1 MKRIFSFNGTT
12 SLPALEYR
20 MEKADEEEHQKAI
33 LDFLKAAGLIVQSD
47 ISGLS
52 GQVISR
58 DLLVSQEKYEE
69 CKPKL
74 ATLKEWM
81 SSSRLSCLQST
92 AESNQRWPLLNAVRQ
107 LLKLHNF
114 RMTPF
119 RLSDGYASDGK
130 KKLKRFF
137 LVETIKAKEQVADVE
152 ETQHDD

>member
-1 MKRIFSFNGTT
+1 
-12 SLPALEYR
+12 
-20 MEKADEEEHQKAI
+20 MEQTDNEDHQKAI
-33 LDFLKAAGLIVQSD
+33 LDFLKAAGLLVQSD
-47 ISGLS
+47 INGLA
-52 GQVISR
+52 GQIISR

-74 ATLKEWM
+74 ETLKEWM

-119 RLSDGYASDGK
+119 RLSDGYTPDGK

-137 LVETIKAKEQVADVE
+137 IVESIKAVEESTEPVETQDEV
-152 ETQHDD
+152 

>member
-1 MKRIFSFNGTT
+1 MFSFNAIT
-12 SLPALEYR
+12 SLPELEYR

-47 ISGLS
+47 IRGLS

-119 RLSDGYASDGK
+119 RLSDGYSSDGK

-152 ETQHDD
+152 ETQHND

>member
-1 MKRIFSFNGTT
+1 MFSFNAIT
-12 SLPALEYR
+12 SLPELEYR

-81 SSSRLSCLQST
+81 SSSRLSCLQSLR
-92 AESNQRWPLLNAVRQ
+92 SPINVG
-107 LLKLHNF
+107 H
-114 RMTPF
+114 
-119 RLSDGYASDGK
+119 Y
-130 KKLKRFF
+130 
-137 LVETIKAKEQVADVE
+137 
-152 ETQHDD
+152 